1 MFVPKSGA
9 NAFGTTKER
18 LKIRY
23 GKNRSFL
30 RSSSGCLALTLE
42 HKWLEDSALKIRRQ
56 KKNPKPGAVL
66 RCTHVTTHCFP
77 PAHPCPPARV
87 GFWWCEPAPRQLSEH
102 HRSSAQCWA
111 SAGSQPGMWQCQG
124 KVCLLTLRIIW
135 ETKAVL
141 ACEPGGEGSRTSRF
155 CSHPQHLPN
164 KPLTHPCALHL
175 ASAAAAETG
184 KGFTPEMS
192 PVHAITQSTT
202 PLSLPQG
209 RAISIQTQLLKHLP

>member
-1 MFVPKSGA
+1 MVGTDPRTQMVGG
-9 NAFGTTKER
+9 FGS
-18 LKIRY
+18 
-23 GKNRSFL
+23 KNQKAEEKPQTRS
-30 RSSSGCLALTLE
+30 CPAL
-42 HKWLEDSALKIRRQ
+42 HPCNHAL
-56 KKNPKPGAVL
+56 
-66 RCTHVTTHCFP
+66 CFP

-102 HRSSAQCWA
+102 HLSSAQCWA
-111 SAGSQPGMWQCQG
+111 SAVRQPGAGQCQG

-175 ASAAAAETG
+175 ASAAAVEAG
-184 KGFTPEMS
+184 KGFTPETS
-192 PVHAITQSTT
+192 PVRAITQSTT

-209 RAISIQTQLLKHLP
+209 RAISIQPQLLKHLP